1 MAVYTG
7 ALTLAPT
14 STDRKVSHASTC
26 RPIPLTTP
34 AKMPWLVDVVV
45 VVVTEL
51 CIHAVATWT
60 WQNLIR
66 LLQDDLLT
74 T

>member
-1 MAVYTG
+1 MTVYTG

-14 STDRKVSHASTC
+14 STNREVSHASTR

-51 CIHAVATWT
+51 CIHAVATRT
-60 WQNLIR
+60 WQNFVR
-66 LLQDDLLT
+66 LLQDLLST
-74 T
+74 